1 MHIQPDFPN
10 DRRQDPRRRAELEVH
25 YQLAASDLLGRAI
38 YEARASAAGPE
49 VDFAGWLQGQG
60 RFALQVKG
68 GRHSLQEGDWH
79 PHAERHVL
87 CQQAVRDLKSR
98 LFRGIH
104 SHILHWGKVAFM
116 LVSWRGR
123 FR

>member
-1 MHIQPDFPN
+1 MQIQPNIPEL
-10 DRRQDPRRRAELEVH
+10 RRQAPRRRAELQVH
-25 YQLAASDLLGRAI
+25 DQLAASDLPGRAI
-38 YEARASAAGPE
+38 HEAPAPAAGPE
-49 VDFAGWLQGQG
+49 VDSAGWLQG

-68 GRHSLQEGDWH
+68 GRYSLQEGDWYL
-79 PHAERHVL
+79 HAERHAL

-98 LFRGIH
+98 LFRGIQ
-104 SHILHWGKVAFM
+104 SHILHWGKVTFM